1 MAATCVAVRT
11 RDDVSIMDDD
21 AARWN
26 ARYDGRE
33 AGEPTR
39 PIGLDALTVPA
50 GGLCLDV
57 ACGLGA
63 QSVWAALNGFE
74 VIALDV
80 SPVAVGATKRFAR
93 LHEIDHLVDARVHD
107 LGGGLPHDLLGECA
121 LVICQK
127 FRDPKLYPELVTALT
142 DDGVL
147 VVTVLSEVG
156 LVGEAGSFHARPG
169 DLVATFRDL
178 DIDIVSHSEAN
189 GLATIVARR
198 RSPF

>member
-1 MAATCVAVRT
+1 
-11 RDDVSIMDDD
+11 MDHD

-26 ARYDGRE
+26 PRYDGLE
-33 AGEPTR
+33 AAEPTR

-63 QSVWAALNGFE
+63 ESVWAALNGFD

-80 SPVAVGATKRFAR
+80 SPVAVDATKRFAR
-93 LHEIDHLVDARVHD
+93 LHDIDHLVDARVQD
-107 LGGGLPHDLLGECA
+107 LGNGLPSDVWGECA

-127 FRDPKLYPELVTALT
+127 FRDPLLYPELVAALT

-147 VVTVLSEVG
+147 VVTLLSEVG
-156 LVGEAGSFHARPG
+156 LAGETGPFHARRG
-169 DLVATFRDL
+169 DLVLAFREL
-178 DIDIVSHSEAN
+178 DVDIVSHSEAN

-198 RSPF
+198 RSSL

>member
-1 MAATCVAVRT
+1 MRE
-11 RDDVSIMDDD
+11 DVSIMDDD

-26 ARYDGRE
+26 ARYDGME
-33 AGEPTR
+33 ANEPLR

-63 QSVWAALNGFE
+63 QAVWAALNGFD
-74 VIALDV
+74 VIAIDA
-80 SPVAVGATKRFAR
+80 SPVAVDATQRFAR
-93 LHEIDHLVDARVHD
+93 MHGVEDLVDARVHD
-107 LGGGLPHDLLGECA
+107 LGLGLPSDVEGECA

-127 FRDPKLYPELVTALT
+127 FHDPKLYPELIGALI

-156 LVGEAGSFHARPG
+156 LLGEPGTFHARPG
-169 DLVATFRDL
+169 DLVLAFRDL
-178 DIDIVSHSEAN
+178 AVEIISHREAD
-189 GLATIVARR
+189 GLATIVARPR
-198 RSPF
+198 TAG

>member
-1 MAATCVAVRT
+1 MRE
-11 RDDVSIMDDD
+11 DVSIMDDD

-26 ARYDGRE
+26 ARYDGLE
-33 AGEPTR
+33 ADEPTR
-39 PIGLDALTVPA
+39 PIGLDALSVPA

-63 QSVWAALNGFE
+63 QAVWAALNGFD

-80 SPVAVGATKRFAR
+80 SPVAVEATKHFAR
-93 LHEIDHLVDARVHD
+93 LHEVDQLVDARVHD
-107 LGGGLPHDLLGECA
+107 LASGLPADVLGECA
-121 LVICQK
+121 LVICQM
-127 FRDPKLYPELVTALT
+127 FRDPLLYPELVTALT

-156 LVGEAGSFHARPG
+156 LLGEAGPFHGRPG
-169 DLVATFRDL
+169 DLAVAFREL
-178 DIDIVSHSEAN
+178 DVDIMSHGEAN

-198 RSPF
+198 KRL